1 VPWYDD
7 EPVRGGYPDP
17 KLLALSGLERM
28 RAGFK
33 KTMPAPP
40 ISHLFGVRPIAA
52 GPASVTFSMPCSDW
66 LQSDAGVYFAGTS
79 ALVADGALSGAVLA
93 PLGPGQVCVTSELS
107 FNFLRP
113 VGPWSRQLVCRART
127 IEVGKTVGLAEGL
140 VEDGQGRLVAH
151 CTTRCFIMSMPFE
164 PLEGDPPEVPEPT
177 YDTPD
182 PYLRPLRP
190 GSVDPDE
197 YDRSTFL
204 EIVAKR
210 ISGESPAPFVEL
222 FAITEAQGEPGTFSI
237 SLKATPWVTSPA
249 GSVFGGVL
257 AFFADLAL
265 TGAFSTTLS
274 TSETAATLDLKV
286 QFLRPVWPDGR
297 KLTANARVVHR
308 GRNLA
313 VAQGDIVNEDGKKM
327 VVMTSSAAIRTGGSW
342 GSLVVADE
350 AHNDE
355 AMAAPK
361 GRPAAPNDS

>member
-1 VPWYDD
+1 MAWYDD
-7 EPVRGGYPDP
+7 EPVRGSYPDP

-28 RAGFK
+28 RAGVK
-33 KTMPAPP
+33 GTMPMPP
-40 ISHLFGVRPIAA
+40 ITHLFGARPIAA
-52 GPASVTFSMPCSDW
+52 SPASVTFSMPCSDW

-93 PLGPGQVCVTSELS
+93 PLGPGQICVTSELS

-127 IEVGKTVGLAEGL
+127 IEVGRTVGLSEGL

-151 CTTRCFIMSMPFE
+151 CTTRCFILSMPFE
-164 PLEGDPPEVPEPT
+164 PLEGEPPEVNEPT

-182 PYLRPLRP
+182 PYLRPIRP

-210 ISGESPAPFVEL
+210 VSEDSPAPFIEL
-222 FAITEAQGEPGTFSI
+222 FGITEAHGEPGSFSI
-237 SLKATPWVTSPA
+237 SFKGTQWLTSPA
-249 GSVFGGVL
+249 GTVYGGVL
-257 AFFADLAL
+257 AYIADLAL

-274 TSETAATLDLKV
+274 TTETAATLDLKV
-286 QFLRPVWPDGR
+286 QFLRPVLPDGR
-297 KLTANARVVHR
+297 ELTATAKVVHR
-308 GRNLA
+308 GRSLS
-313 VAQGDIVNEDGKKM
+313 VAQGDIVNADGKKV

-342 GSLVVADE
+342 GTLVVADE
-350 AHNDE
+350 AE
-355 AMAAPK
+355 VE
-361 GRPAAPNDS
+361 

>member
-1 VPWYDD
+1 MSWYDE

-28 RAGFK
+28 RAGFNR
-33 KTMPAPP
+33 TMPPPP
-40 ISHLFGVRPIAA
+40 ISHLFGLMPIAA
-52 GPASVTFSMPCSDW
+52 GPASVTFTMPCSDW

-79 ALVADGALSGAVLA
+79 ALVADAALSGAVLA

-113 VGPWSRQLVCRART
+113 VGPWSRHLVCRARA

-164 PLEGDPPEVPEPT
+164 PLEGDPPEVEAPT

-182 PYLRPLRP
+182 PYLRPIRP

-210 ISGESPAPFVEL
+210 TSENNAAPFVEL
-222 FAITEAQGEPGTFSI
+222 FAITKAEGEPGTFRI
-237 SLKATPWVTSPA
+237 SFKGTPWLTSPV
-249 GSVFGGVL
+249 GSVYGGVL
-257 AFFADLAL
+257 AFIADLAL

-297 KLTANARVVHR
+297 ELTATAQVVHR
-308 GRNLA
+308 GRSLA
-313 VAQGDIVNEDGKKM
+313 VAQGEIVNADGKKV

-350 AHNDE
+350 AVPPTPE
-355 AMAAPK
+355 
-361 GRPAAPNDS
+361 S

>member
-1 VPWYDD
+1 MPWYED

-17 KLLALSGLERM
+17 QMLTLSGLERM
-28 RAGFK
+28 RAGVK
-33 KTMPAPP
+33 GTMPFPP
-40 ISHLFGVRPIAA
+40 ISHLFGLRPLAA
-52 GPASVTFSMPCSDW
+52 GPASVTFTMPCSDW

-113 VGPWSRQLVCRART
+113 VGPWSRHLVCRART

-151 CTTRCFIMSMPFE
+151 CTTRCFITSIPIDGLTGE
-164 PLEGDPPEVPEPT
+164 LPEVSHPT

-182 PYLRPLRP
+182 PYLRPIRP

-204 EIVAKR
+204 EIVEKR
-210 ISGESPAPFVEL
+210 TSGNSPAPFVEL
-222 FAITEAQGEPGTFSI
+222 FAVTQARGEPGSFNI
-237 SLKATPWVTSPA
+237 SFKGNPWLTSPV
-249 GSVFGGVL
+249 GSVYGGVL
-257 AFFADLAL
+257 AFIADLAL

-286 QFLRPVWPDGR
+286 QFLRPVFPDGR
-297 KLTANARVVHR
+297 DLTARAEVVHR
-308 GRNLA
+308 GRSLA
-313 VAQGDIVNEDGKKM
+313 VAQGDIVNADGKKV
-327 VVMTSSAAIRTGGSW
+327 VVMTSSAAIRSGGSW
-342 GSLVVADE
+342 GSLNVVDE
-350 AHNDE
+350 AEGESTSANQ
-355 AMAAPK
+355 
-361 GRPAAPNDS
+361 R

>member
-17 KLLALSGLERM
+17 KMLALTGLERM
-28 RAGFK
+28 RAGVK
-33 KTMPAPP
+33 RTMPAPP
-40 ISHLFGVRPIAA
+40 IAHLFGLRPIAA
-52 GPASVTFSMPCSDW
+52 SPASVTFSMPCSDW

-93 PLGPGQVCVTSELS
+93 PLGPGQICVTSELS

-127 IEVGKTVGLAEGL
+127 IEVGKSVGLAEGL

-151 CTTRCFIMSMPFE
+151 CTTRCFIMSLPYE
-164 PLEGDPPEVPEPT
+164 PLKGDLPEVQEQT

-182 PYLRPLRP
+182 PYLRPITP
-190 GSVDPDE
+190 GSVDPEE
-197 YDRSTFL
+197 YERSTFL
-204 EIVAKR
+204 EIVEKR
-210 ISGESPAPFVEL
+210 TSENSPAPFVEL
-222 FAITEAQGEPGTFSI
+222 FAITKAQGEPSEFRI
-237 SLKATPWVTSPA
+237 SFKGTPWVTSPV
-249 GSVFGGVL
+249 GSVYGGVL
-257 AFFADLAL
+257 AFIADLAL

-286 QFLRPVWPDGR
+286 QFLRPVYPDGR
-297 KLTANARVVHR
+297 ELTANAQVVHR
-308 GRNLA
+308 GRSLA
-313 VAQGDIVNEDGKKM
+313 VAQGDIVNADGKKV

-350 AHNDE
+350 AVGE
-355 AMAAPK
+355 LPKAA
-361 GRPAAPNDS
+361 GV

>member
-1 VPWYDD
+1 MAWYDD

-28 RAGFK
+28 RAGFNR
-33 KTMPAPP
+33 TMPRPP
-40 ISHLFGVRPIAA
+40 ISHLFGLLPIAA
-52 GPASVTFSMPCSDW
+52 GPASVTFTMPCSDW
-66 LQSDAGVYFAGTS
+66 LQSDAAVYFAGTS

-113 VGPWSRQLVCRART
+113 VGPWSGHLVCRARA

-164 PLEGDPPEVPEPT
+164 PLEGDPPEVEEPT

-182 PYLRPLRP
+182 PYLRPIRP
-190 GSVDPDE
+190 GAVDPDE

-204 EIVAKR
+204 EIVEKR
-210 ISGESPAPFVEL
+210 TSGNTPAPFVEL
-222 FAITEAQGEPGTFSI
+222 FAITHAEGQPGNFSI
-237 SLKATPWVTSPA
+237 SLKATPWLTSPT
-249 GSVFGGVL
+249 GSVYGGVL

-297 KLTANARVVHR
+297 ELTANARVVHR
-308 GRNLA
+308 GRSLA
-313 VAQGDIVNEDGKKM
+313 VAQGEIVNEDGKKV
-327 VVMTSSAAIRTGGSW
+327 VVMTSSAAIRSGGSW

-350 AHNDE
+350 AV
-355 AMAAPK
+355 
-361 GRPAAPNDS
+361 PASPEG